1 MAIEFEKKLGGQVL
15 AETLIELINEGLDI
29 VTIENDLRF
38 TFTNQVREAFPD
50 RFVEAGISEA
60 NSIGLAAGMSEAGM
74 IPVVHSLTPFI
85 TRRCYDQIVISIQYS
100 GLHVKLI
107 GTDPGI
113 YSQMNGGTHLGIE
126 DVSIMRAIPN
136 MLIISPVD
144 NTALKALV
152 TQAMKDERSAYIR
165 ISRKLSRVVYHE
177 GATFK
182 IGKANTVRE
191 GTDLTIIA
199 NDLMVAWSMDAADEL
214 AKEGISAKVVD
225 MHTIKPIDR
234 DAIIEAAK
242 MGPIVTAENGTVV
255 GGLGSAVAEVLA
267 EEKLA
272 PGLER
277 VGIQD
282 RYGVVGFLEDISE
295 ELKMT
300 PADIAAAAKK
310 VLGK

>member
-177 GATFK
+177 GATFE

-199 NDLMVAWSMDAADEL
+199 NDLMVAWSILLQVIDPGAQAHHAQVAERFHRRDAAVIPHVLQDL
-214 AKEGISAKVVD
+214 HPLGHLLRPRRGIEYAQLL
-225 MHTIKPIDR
+225 
-234 DAIIEAAK
+234 
-242 MGPIVTAENGTVV
+242 TVHFP
-255 GGLGSAVAEVLA
+255 
-267 EEKLA
+267 A
-272 PGLER
+272 PPM
-277 VGIQD
+277 IC
-282 RYGVVGFLEDISE
+282 FSS
-295 ELKMT
+295 
-300 PADIAAAAKK
+300 IAS
-310 VLGK
+310 LITMSL

>member
-1 MAIEFEKKLGGQVL
+1 MAIEFEKELGGVVL
-15 AETLIELINEGLDI
+15 ADTLIDLVNEGLDI

-38 TFTNQVREAFPD
+38 TFTNRFRETFPD
-50 RFVEAGISEA
+50 RFIEAGIAEA
-60 NSIGLAAGMSEAGM
+60 NSIGLAAGLSEAGM

-113 YSQMNGGTHLGIE
+113 YSQMNGGTHLGVE
-126 DVSIMRAIPN
+126 DVAIMRAVPN

-144 NTALKALV
+144 NTALKSLV
-152 TQAMKDERSAYIR
+152 RQAMADERSAYIR

-177 GATFK
+177 GATFE

-191 GTDLTIIA
+191 GSDLTIIA
-199 NDLMVAWSMDAADEL
+199 NDLMVAWSMDAAEEL
-214 AKEGISAKVVD
+214 AKEGISAKVLD

-234 DAIIEAAK
+234 EAIIEAAK
-242 MGPIVTAENGTVV
+242 MGPIVTAENASVI

-267 EEKLA
+267 EEQLA
-272 PGLER
+272 PGFTR

-295 ELKMT
+295 ELNMT
-300 PADIAAAAKK
+300 PADIAAAARK
-310 VLGK
+310 VLKK